1 MLNILYFHGFL
12 GRPNDF
18 QSVVISNTSSNPNPS
33 THNTVLVDYFHIPEL
48 NPTVPLLN
56 WGQQF
61 WQWYQHHYGQAPCVL
76 VGYSLGGRLVLE
88 ALKNKQNPPDYNRS
102 EDRAQGNGLKA
113 CIFIAAGF
121 GMKSAGSDLQLDPAI
136 QSRRANDHKWSE
148 KFLSQKFS
156 SVVNEWN
163 QQSVFAGSQIEP
175 ERVESDYDRK
185 LLSLALTQWSQVEQ
199 ENSVEFLL
207 QDPIPK
213 LWVVGQNDKKYFEQ
227 SQQLQA
233 SSNIENIVI
242 PNSGHR
248 VILDQPQLLKQ
259 QIQLFLEKIHLL

>member
-48 NPTVPLLN
+48 NPTVPLRN

-88 ALKNKQNPPDYNRS
+88 ALKNKQNPSDYNRS
-102 EDRAQGNGLKA
+102 EDRAQDNGLKA

-121 GMKSAGSDLQLDPAI
+121 GMKSAGSDSQFAI
-136 QSRRANDHKWSE
+136 QSRRANDYKWSE

-156 SVVNEWN
+156 SVLNEWN
-163 QQSVFAGSQIEP
+163 QQSVF
-175 ERVESDYDRK
+175 
-185 LLSLALTQWSQVEQ
+185 
-199 ENSVEFLL
+199 F
-207 QDPIPK
+207 
-213 LWVVGQNDKKYFEQ
+213 F
-227 SQQLQA
+227 
-233 SSNIENIVI
+233 
-242 PNSGHR
+242 
-248 VILDQPQLLKQ
+248 
-259 QIQLFLEKIHLL
+259 F

>member
-1 MLNILYFHGFL
+1 
-12 GRPNDF
+12 
-18 QSVVISNTSSNPNPS
+18 
-33 THNTVLVDYFHIPEL
+33 
-48 NPTVPLLN
+48 
-56 WGQQF
+56 
-61 WQWYQHHYGQAPCVL
+61 
-76 VGYSLGGRLVLE
+76 
-88 ALKNKQNPPDYNRS
+88 
-102 EDRAQGNGLKA
+102 
-113 CIFIAAGF
+113 
-121 GMKSAGSDLQLDPAI
+121 
-136 QSRRANDHKWSE
+136 
-148 KFLSQKFS
+148 
-156 SVVNEWN
+156 VNEWN

-213 LWVVGQNDKKYFEQ
+213 LWVVGQNDKKYLEQ

>member
-1 MLNILYFHGFL
+1 M
-12 GRPNDF
+12 
-18 QSVVISNTSSNPNPS
+18 
-33 THNTVLVDYFHIPEL
+33 
-48 NPTVPLLN
+48 
-56 WGQQF
+56 
-61 WQWYQHHYGQAPCVL
+61 
-76 VGYSLGGRLVLE
+76 
-88 ALKNKQNPPDYNRS
+88 
-102 EDRAQGNGLKA
+102 
-113 CIFIAAGF
+113 
-121 GMKSAGSDLQLDPAI
+121 
-136 QSRRANDHKWSE
+136 
-148 KFLSQKFS
+148 
-156 SVVNEWN
+156 
-163 QQSVFAGSQIEP
+163 
-175 ERVESDYDRK
+175 
-185 LLSLALTQWSQVEQ
+185 ALTQWSQVEQ